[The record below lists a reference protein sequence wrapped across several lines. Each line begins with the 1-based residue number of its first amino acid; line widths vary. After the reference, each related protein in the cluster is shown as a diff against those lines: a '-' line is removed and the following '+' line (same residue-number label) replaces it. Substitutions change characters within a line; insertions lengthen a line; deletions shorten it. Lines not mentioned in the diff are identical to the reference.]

1 MKQPPV
7 LGFAAYSGTGKTT
20 LISKVIPLLQAG
32 GMRVAVIKHAHH
44 TFEIDHPG
52 KDSYELRKAGA
63 AQMLVASRNRW
74 ALVVDEE
81 QDEDPRLDQLIPR
94 LDTDSI
100 DLILVEGF
108 KHSSIPKI
116 EIYRQSCRRP
126 LQCLKDASIVAVAAD
141 SEQPSNVVIPWLDLN
156 KPEQAAAFILNEFV
170 VDNALKLAANLPG

>member
-20 LISKVIPLLQAG
+20 LMSKVIPLLSEG
-32 GMRVAVIKHAHH
+32 GLRVGVIKHAHH

-52 KDSYELRKAGA
+52 KDSYKLRKAGA

-81 QDEDPRLDQLIPR
+81 QDDDPQLDDLIPR
-94 LDTDSI
+94 LDTHSI

-126 LQCLKDASIVAVAAD
+126 LQCLKDSSIIAVAAD
-141 SEQPSNVVIPWLDLN
+141 SVRPMKVVIPWLDLN
-156 KPEQAAAFILNEFV
+156 QPDQVAAYILNDFTTEHSP
-170 VDNALKLAANLPG
+170 KLAAQSPV

>member
-1 MKQPPV
+1 MKQPPI

-20 LISKVIPLLQAG
+20 LISKVIPLLGASG
-32 GMRVAVIKHAHH
+32 VRVGVIKHAHH

-63 AQMLVASRNRW
+63 AQMLVASRHRW

-81 QDEDPRLDQLIPR
+81 HGEDPCLDKLIPK
-94 LDTDSI
+94 LDIRVI

-116 EIYRQSCRRP
+116 EIYRQNIRRP
-126 LQCLKDASIVAVAAD
+126 LQCLKDSSIIAVAAD
-141 SEQPSNVVIPWLDLN
+141 SDPPDGVTIPWLDLN
-156 KPEQAAAFILNEFV
+156 QPEGVVSFILTEFGTGGKV
-170 VDNALKLAANLPG
+170 GRASEVPA